1 MTVFVVVP
9 LGEHREVLEEK
20 IKALPTQDVYLL
32 PEASGWLIKF
42 GGTTRELSAAIGIP
56 VGKEQFKDDSPTA
69 LVTLLSFYFG
79 FGPTEMWEWARSRT
93 EA

>member
-1 MTVFVVVP
+1 MSVYVVVP

-56 VGKEQFKDDSPTA
+56 VGKEQYGDTSPTA

-79 FGPTEMWEWARSRT
+79 FGPAEMWEWARSRT